1 MLRVSVTYL
10 IFEAGTNVMK
20 WPPAFVL
27 DEFMAGWYLASNLCR
42 NVMSG
47 LPEGVRGGAGWL
59 PALCGGPCLAG
70 LTLSSFY
77 CSISSLCTQCG
88 AADCVLIF
96 LGASACTAPKFYIFT
111 EANLCVLSLVQCA
124 AQHRHQTILNV
135 CSKLSFTPSIV
146 YTAFSPQWPVFGGC
160 KPRYV

>member
-1 MLRVSVTYL
+1 
-10 IFEAGTNVMK
+10 
-20 WPPAFVL
+20 
-27 DEFMAGWYLASNLCR
+27 
-42 NVMSG
+42 MSG
-47 LPEGVRGGAGWL
+47 LPEGVHGGAGWL

-124 AQHRHQTILNV
+124 AQHRHQTILMWVQINPEQTKWNQNV
-135 CSKLSFTPSIV
+135 LQIKTKTISFSSHTYQNFLNASMNP
-146 YTAFSPQWPVFGGC
+146 
-160 KPRYV
+160 